1 VTYRILG
8 LLCASLLAGSTSAQ
22 GLRWSTTMAGEQI
35 GTQEVTTAYMPGMLL
50 LNGMNSGG
58 DAMIFRFDRQ
68 MIHFLKRQGKKV
80 TSVSFSEFEAGMK
93 KMETTV
99 DAQMAEAL
107 KQLEALPPE
116 ERARVE
122 QQLGTFLPKK
132 EEGEILVTKGGETKS
147 IAGYRAVRYTASRNG
162 QEFLSAWTSS
172 AIPGWKRMKTEFATY
187 MAQMS
192 GVNQF
197 GKGFREAFGRIE
209 GFPLAISMA
218 GFTSTVTKIEVQNT
232 PAAEFEV
239 PPDYTEDP
247 NDLFGGS
254 GKQEHEE

>member
-1 VTYRILG
+1 MLG
-8 LLCASLLAGSTSAQ
+8 MLCASLLAASGSAQ
-22 GLRWSTTMAGEQI
+22 GLRWWTTMAGEQT
-35 GTQEVTTAYMPGMLL
+35 GTQKVTTAYMPGMLL
-50 LNGMNSGG
+50 MNGMNSGG

-80 TSVSFSEFEAGMK
+80 TSVSFGAFEAGMK
-93 KMETTV
+93 KMEIAV

-132 EEGEILVTKGGETKS
+132 EEGQVVVTKDGETRA
-147 IAGYRAVRYTASRNG
+147 IAGYRALRYTATRNG
-162 QEFLSAWTSS
+162 QEFLTAWTSG
-172 AIPGWKRMKTEFATY
+172 AIPGWEAMKKEFASY

-197 GKGFREAFGRIE
+197 GRAFREAFERIE
-209 GFPLAISMA
+209 GFPLEMSMA
-218 GFTSTVTKIEVQNT
+218 GFTSTVTKVEAKNT

-239 PPDYTEDP
+239 PADYTEDP
-247 NDLFGGS
+247 NGLFGGS
-254 GKQEHEE
+254 GTREHEE

>member
-1 VTYRILG
+1 MRHYILWI
-8 LLCASLLAGSTSAQ
+8 LCATLLAASGSAQ
-22 GLRWSTTMAGEQI
+22 GLRWWTTMAGEQT
-35 GTQEVTTAYMPGMLL
+35 GTQKVTMAYMPGMLL

-80 TSVSFSEFEAGMK
+80 TSVSFSAFEAGMK
-93 KMETTV
+93 KMEV
-99 DAQMAEAL
+99 AGDAQMTEAL

-132 EEGEILVTKGGETKS
+132 EKGEVVVTKDGETRS

-162 QEFLSAWTSS
+162 QEFLTAWTST
-172 AIPGWKRMKTEFATY
+172 AVPGWEPMKTEFATY

-197 GKGFREAFGRIE
+197 GRGFREAFSRIE
-209 GFPLAISMA
+209 GFPLEISMA
-218 GFTSTVTKIEVQNT
+218 GFTSTVTKIEAGKT

-247 NDLFGGS
+247 NELFGT
-254 GKQEHEE
+254 GKREHEE